1 MSTRTRPNVDQLR
14 RFAPVAIPLAIF
26 AIAWLMFIQP
36 RRAAAHKASAE
47 IRSLQPR
54 LAEISPLAA
63 RSGTPASTDA
73 GAEIIRRLPEV
84 DPMPDV
90 LERLARL
97 ALVGAN
103 EADGP
108 HRVTDLLI
116 ETGEQAL
123 ASGEETGQPTATGA
137 IDDMDPR
144 VALFQVPLGY
154 TRVAVSFESSYE
166 RLGKFLWDMRELP
179 TIVEVHTLDVQ
190 PSAADAARVRTS
202 MVLFVYRRT
211 GAPS

>member
-1 MSTRTRPNVDQLR
+1 MKVDQLR
-14 RFAPVAIPLAIF
+14 RFAPVAIPLAIV
-26 AIAWLMFIQP
+26 AIAWLIFVQP
-36 RRAAAHKASAE
+36 RRAAAARASAE
-47 IRSLQPR
+47 IQSLQPR
-54 LAEISPLAA
+54 LAEISPLAGGA
-63 RSGTPASTDA
+63 GVPTDGDV

-97 ALVGAN
+97 ALVGA
-103 EADGP
+103 EEGDAQ

-123 ASGEETGQPTATGA
+123 TSGEEAGQPTATGA
-137 IDDMDPR
+137 GDDVDPR
-144 VALFQVPLGY
+144 VALFGVPLGY
-154 TRVAVSFESSYE
+154 TRVVVSFESSYE

-190 PSAADAARVRTS
+190 PSTADRARVRTS
-202 MVLFVYRRT
+202 MVLFVYRRM
-211 GAPS
+211 GAPA